1 MSELVNEIAKSPT
14 RQFTNFSNHFAG
26 VVGAGVGDGVC
37 AGVDPVG
44 PVGPVGVVVFGA
56 LTGLGGADPL
66 TTDPGPRWPMI
77 ASASATIMNNAARTA
92 VALESTVAPARAPN
106 ADWLLPPPKA
116 AAMSP
121 LPCWRRITSSSSVH
135 TST

>member
-1 MSELVNEIAKSPT
+1 MANLIQFTKSPT
-14 RQFTNFSNHFAG
+14 HQVTNFTIHFGAG
-26 VVGAGVGDGVC
+26 VAGAGDPVGAAGAGVGV
-37 AGVDPVG
+37 VPVG
-44 PVGPVGVVVFGA
+44 AGFAGT
-56 LTGLGGADPL
+56 LSGLGGGADPL

-77 ASASATIMNNAARTA
+77 ASASAPIMNKAASTA
-92 VALESTVAPARAPN
+92 VAFESTVAPARAPN

-121 LPCWRRITSSSSVH
+121 LPCWSRTTSSRSVH